1 MSPQITAHS
10 TRSGNVFPL
19 CLGTALRL
27 LGILPSPST
36 STRKRAGVDLRLC
49 CVTRVQPRAFQVRVT
64 RPSVSASTCAL
75 RFLVR
80 PIFQRRLP
88 AYSVQ
93 GRCRPDA
100 VGCCL
105 VAARPFVAWGYA
117 APVIRGCRPD
127 RRGLAGCA
135 ALPIESLVT
144 PIWFCL
150 LLLVV
155 AGACC
160 CAGLVKSFE
169 ARCAVLRWMY

>member
-10 TRSGNVFPL
+10 RRSGNVFPL

-36 STRKRAGVDLRLC
+36 STRKPTRKRAGVDLRLC

-64 RPSVSASTCAL
+64 RPSVSASTCAF

-93 GRCRPDA
+93 GRCRVIR

-105 VAARPFVAWGYA
+105 GTARSYFAGGYA
-117 APVIRGCRPD
+117 APGIRGCGPD
-127 RRGLAGCA
+127 RRGLAGRSA
-135 ALPIESLVT
+135 APIGVLVA
-144 PIWFCL
+144 PSWSCL
-150 LLLVV
+150 LLQLV
-155 AGACC
+155 AGAVRVFCG
-160 CAGLVKSFE
+160 ALAF
-169 ARCAVLRWMY
+169 